1 MIWICPQSASGINA
15 VCVTNANESAI
26 SNPPP
31 ILRNGLIMI
40 EGFELLQQNGYGS
53 EKTQQNTS
61 QSPSAIGLIGVVEPL
76 A

>member
-1 MIWICPQSASGINA
+1 
-15 VCVTNANESAI
+15 
-26 SNPPP
+26 
-31 ILRNGLIMI
+31 MI